1 MTLFVLVAAVLGIII
16 NKGFEGVN
24 ENPIRGFYLAI
35 IGFIIQLGIFS
46 PEFAFS
52 EYEYLTPYFYIA
64 SLLFLLA
71 FIVLNLNYHGMKV
84 IFLGFISNF
93 IAIISNGGYMPQ
105 YIDKLTIANE
115 LEKIKL
121 LEQYGHFYNGILG
134 NDNTKFK
141 ILGDIIAIGKP
152 QVLAGV
158 YSIGD
163 FITILG
169 IIIFIFEFTK
179 PKKKGSSV

>member
-1 MTLFVLVAAVLGIII
+1 L
-16 NKGFEGVN
+16 
-24 ENPIRGFYLAI
+24 
-35 IGFIIQLGIFS
+35 
-46 PEFAFS
+46 
-52 EYEYLTPYFYIA
+52 
-64 SLLFLLA
+64 
-71 FIVLNLNYHGMKV
+71 
-84 IFLGFISNF
+84 NF
-93 IAIISNGGYMPQ
+93 IAIISNCGYMPQ

-152 QVLAGV
+152 QILAGV

-169 IIIFIFEFTK
+169 IIIFVFEFTK
-179 PKKKGSSV
+179 PKKKGSPV